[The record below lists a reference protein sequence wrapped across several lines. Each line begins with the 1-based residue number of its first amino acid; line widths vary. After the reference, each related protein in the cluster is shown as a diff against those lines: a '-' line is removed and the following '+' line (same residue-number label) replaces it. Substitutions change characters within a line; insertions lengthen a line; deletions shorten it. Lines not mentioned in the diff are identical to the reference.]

1 MVQTTRSRSGVRS
14 EEWRAVV
21 CAAAAFFC
29 ILGSY
34 YMLRPVRDEMAVRL
48 GPDAL
53 KWLFTA
59 TFVAMTAVV
68 PLFGF
73 LAARVRRV
81 TLVCGALAFFALH
94 MLGFRAALQ
103 DASLA
108 AWAAPVMFVWVS
120 VFNLFVVSLFW
131 SVMTDIF
138 SLEQAERLFGPVAVG
153 GTLGA
158 LCGPLLTSTLVGRIG
173 VPNLLF
179 VSACG
184 LLAAGVCILMLDRAS
199 RVRDA
204 DGKAPP
210 PPLGGSAW
218 EGLMLVVRSPYLL
231 LFSAYVM
238 LQSLAGTVLYFEQT
252 RIVKDAFDTSE
263 ARTAF
268 FAQVDLAVNALTAV
282 TQLLGLAPLLHRF
295 GLRVALALLPAVT
308 ALGFLALGLWP
319 TLTILVIFG
328 VLRRALEYAVAR
340 PSREMLFTVLPRNVK
355 YKAKNFLDTAVF
367 RGSDALSSWVVDAA
381 RVAGLAGGALAFAA
395 LPAALVSLAIGVRLG
410 RPVDARNVQ
419 ETSPDATRAP
429 SSSDAASLADP
440 HDRPGARPGRR
451 P

>member
-1 MVQTTRSRSGVRS
+1 MLRNSNSRSGVHGD
-14 EEWRAVV
+14 EWLSVV

-29 ILGSY
+29 ILASY

-48 GPDAL
+48 GADQL

-68 PLFGF
+68 PVFGF
-73 LAARVRRV
+73 LASRVRRV
-81 TLVCGALAFFALH
+81 PLVFGALAFFALH

-108 AWAAPVMFVWVS
+108 AHAAPVMFVWVS

-131 SVMTDIF
+131 SVMTDVF

-158 LCGPLLTSTLVGRIG
+158 LCGPLLTSTLVARIG
-173 VPNLLF
+173 VPDLLL
-179 VSACG
+179 VSAG
-184 LLAAGVCILMLDRAS
+184 VLMAAGACVLLLDRVTRA
-199 RVRDA
+199 RGPRET
-204 DGKAPP
+204 PP
-210 PPLGGSAW
+210 PPALGGSAW
-218 EGLMLVVRSPYLL
+218 EGLLLVIRSPYLL
-231 LFSAYVM
+231 LFSAYVL

-252 RIVKDAFDTSE
+252 RIVKDAFDTTE

-268 FAQVDLAVNALTAV
+268 FAQVDLAVNAITAV

-295 GLRVALALLPAVT
+295 GLRLALAILPAVT

-319 TLTILVIFG
+319 TLTILVTFG
-328 VLRRALEYAVAR
+328 VLRRAMEYAVAR

-367 RGSDALSSWVVDAA
+367 RGSDAVSSWIVDAA
-381 RVAGLAGGALAFAA
+381 RTAGFAGSALAFAA
-395 LPAALVSLAIGVRLG
+395 LPAALISLAIGVRLG
-410 RPVDARNVQ
+410 RPVDARYEQ
-419 ETSPDATRAP
+419 ESPPDDTRHSPSGSQAP
-429 SSSDAASLADP
+429 VAPPRDGAGSGAS
-440 HDRPGARPGRR
+440 RP
-451 P
+451 